1 MTKDP
6 NFSSDFQQWIQ
17 TVKENMVEIEDL
29 YNYIDDEQDKK
40 LYDEKYNSTIDNW
53 RKILE

>member
-6 NFSSDFQQWIQ
+6 NFSNDFQQWIQ